1 MNKYKHT
8 QNGFMSMLLVLL
20 AVVVVIITVS
30 GYYLSLGQDTKNNV
44 TKKAEINTAS
54 SVGNTTEK
62 LNKELEEIDTL
73 DIDSDFKELDQ
84 DIDSL

>member
-30 GYYLSLGQDTKNNV
+30 GYYLYLSQDTKNSV
-44 TKKAEINTAS
+44 IKKAEINTAS